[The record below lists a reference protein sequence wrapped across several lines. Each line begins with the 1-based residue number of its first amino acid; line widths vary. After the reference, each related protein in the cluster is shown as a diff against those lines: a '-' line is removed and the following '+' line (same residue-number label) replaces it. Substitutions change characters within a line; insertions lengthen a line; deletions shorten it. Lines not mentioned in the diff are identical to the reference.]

1 VSNRIWLPTYIVAFT
16 VSFLAGGELGG
27 RGDRSRAA
35 DDPDLADAR
44 PTSVLEDDRVITA
57 SPRVL
62 AQAYARNAV
71 AADYAFQGKTVEL
84 TGVAGPIHH
93 ELSGLGGYLLMAAAE
108 HSGEVLARFE
118 GDSSSALATLTAG
131 EPATVRCQV
140 WGKMIFVILEQ
151 CSVVP
156 SSGAVAKG

>member
-1 VSNRIWLPTYIVAFT
+1 VSNRIWLPTYIVAFI

-27 RGDRSRAA
+27 GGDRSRAA
-35 DDPDLADAR
+35 DELDGADAR
-44 PTSVLEDDRVITA
+44 STSSPEDGRAITA

-108 HSGEVLARFE
+108 QGGEVLARFE
-118 GDSSSALATLTAG
+118 GDSSSLATLTAG

-156 SSGAVAKG
+156 SAGSVAKG